1 MGIKQDLEFSIK
13 HSTLRDSCEAVTLL
27 LKRALAE
34 IKWLE
39 GLNSQCNID
48 AKLQLVPEDQVW
60 RDRCRFDQFF
70 AAAITGLASCQNRG
84 LASAIAWNAATIA
97 LEAMNHRF
105 PGQEKGIRTAPP
117 SYPDDRQTL

>member
-27 LKRALAE
+27 LTRALAE
-34 IKWLE
+34 IEWLE
-39 GLNSQCNID
+39 GASKCDID

-60 RDRCRFDQFF
+60 QDRRRFDQFF

-84 LASAIAWNAATIA
+84 LTSSIAWNAATIA
-97 LEAMNHRF
+97 LEAMSHRF
-105 PGQEKGIRTAPP
+105 RG
-117 SYPDDRQTL
+117 